1 MNRTWLLVILSILAV
16 EPLAF
21 AKTHKFNYSV
31 SCEVLWPAVKD
42 TVRNSG
48 KYGIIAID
56 NAEMTAS
63 YNIGG
68 ALGGKRI
75 NSAVLNR
82 IGENAC
88 EMQVQT
94 AFSGLAHND
103 AGDFKKRVDE
113 SLAKE
118 SQTGK
123 KAGKDTGSQQATPGN
138 QQNPLLPEPAKVQV
152 SSSPAGADIEIDGN
166 FVGNTPSTLSL
177 PPGDHTVTVKKAGYR
192 PWERKLRV
200 GAGDE
205 TTLMA
210 ELEKPQ

>member
-1 MNRTWLLVILSILAV
+1 MNRMWLLVIVLIPIGLQ
-16 EPLAF
+16 PIAF

-31 SCEVLWPAVKD
+31 SCDVLWPAVKD

-103 AGDFKKRVDE
+103 AGDFKKRVDQ

-118 SQTGK
+118 PKTGE
-123 KAGKDTGSQQATPGN
+123 KASPGN
-138 QQNPLLPEPAKVQV
+138 QQNPLPQSQPKPPETAKVQV
-152 SSSPAGADIEIDGN
+152 SSSPTGADIEIDGN

-177 PPGDHTVTVKKAGYR
+177 PPGDHTVSVKKTGYK
-192 PWERKLRV
+192 PWERKFKV
-200 GAGDE
+200 GSGDE
-205 TTLMA
+205 TTLTA
-210 ELEKPQ
+210 ELEKIQ